1 MLHLTILHG
10 KYIKFFDKFSIIKQV
25 NSFRKYRC
33 FKYLLHIPY
42 FHSNR
47 NSFCT
52 LKSALFLAACKF
64 RTNNCIDRI
73 LPIFI
78 EGYIFSE
85 RILILFL
92 YCPLSQL
99 THIFVRQGSGKR
111 TKVPKSAAGGA
122 TCTTERWRKT
132 WVTYDDAILA
142 KERINA
148 DGIGFILPK
157 GYFFLDI
164 DGRSAND
171 AFAKRLLKRFDTYA
185 EYSVSGNGIHIYGK
199 CDLSKIPTYTD
210 KTGNLKLSKD
220 FYQKNS
226 GNGIELYFA
235 GITRRFAA
243 FTGNVI
249 SNMPLKDC
257 SAKTLLTLNED
268 MRRSSKPVDAVY
280 DDAEIFDIICELRK
294 QKNFAKFIKLF
305 DDGDYSDYGSHSEAD
320 AALCTMIAF
329 RTEDEASLIDKIFRL
344 SALYRDYTL
353 SNNTKIQYSRAYGY
367 DDTALLA

>member
-1 MLHLTILHG
+1 MALCQFKQLNILCKLKGVNKDNMQELKIMHIWICW
-10 KYIKFFDKFSIIKQV
+10 KYEIK
-25 NSFRKYRC
+25 N
-33 FKYLLHIPY
+33 
-42 FHSNR
+42 
-47 NSFCT
+47 
-52 LKSALFLAACKF
+52 
-64 RTNNCIDRI
+64 
-73 LPIFI
+73 
-78 EGYIFSE
+78 
-85 RILILFL
+85 
-92 YCPLSQL
+92 
-99 THIFVRQGSGKR
+99 GKR

-122 TCTTERWRKT
+122 TGTTERWRKT
-132 WVTYDDAILA
+132 WVTYDNAILA

-148 DGIGFILPK
+148 DGVGFILPK

-164 DGRSAND
+164 DGRSVND

-294 QKNFAKFIKLF
+294 QKNSAKFIKLF

-320 AALCTMIAF
+320 AALCAMIAF
-329 RTEDEASLIDKIFRL
+329 RTGDEASLIDKIFRL
-344 SALYRDYTL
+344 SALYREKWERDDYRESTISVGIKACNGTFISSKTEHPYYIKFDKRSNAPYISAPLLAKYIRENLKYLLVRDSGKHSTL
-353 SNNTKIQYSRAYGY
+353 KYVYDNGCYRLYS
-367 DDTALLA
+367 DDTE